1 MYQQLNTDTDF
12 QKQLKYQ
19 QALSKPT
26 IINGEYMNK
35 APKHVEDLATKIEE
49 MMETAQAVKGEAFAD
64 LIRYMLNTKSLI
76 KAMYAAIEV
85 SIQEKENILLKD
97 ENFISDAL
105 KHITAVNTK
114 LFIEALN
121 LTEEQVSEVMKHV
134 RAVDKQ
140 VTETMKEGKE

>member
-1 MYQQLNTDTDF
+1 
-12 QKQLKYQ
+12 
-19 QALSKPT
+19 
-26 IINGEYMNK
+26 MNK